1 MPVKDPHGGC
11 FFCPSIFF
19 FLSSAL
25 LFIGRGNVWCGET
38 WSLVDVALKV
48 VFLPGSPEVHQCTWV
63 LVWGESE
70 PWTGTMRAGVGRAG
84 VGIKRREN
92 MIHGRV
98 GPSRETAA
106 DLQSEGHWTGTKAL
120 FRQKECSMS
129 CDGWRRSVR
138 EPLSRCVSGSHLQ
151 ANTLNRDQ
159 MADARGPSGTCA
171 LRHTNDYGCR
181 PINGHICKGEQQ
193 PAHWEWVS
201 SFPSPP
207 EWRHAGV
214 RSGIKTQVEM
224 RLFLQVQVQTRYG
237 LHPTW
242 WSAGPLLKNVRRLNS
257 RLNLKSKTYML
268 WDLRQKKLID
278 IKIKSLKWKNKK
290 ELPLAKY
297 KII

>member
-1 MPVKDPHGGC
+1 MHTSTNVVWSVAWCPWKTHTEIFFF

-19 FLSSAL
+19 LLSAL

-98 GPSRETAA
+98 SPSRETAA
-106 DLQSEGHWTGTKAL
+106 DLQSEDHWTGTKAL

-201 SFPSPP
+201 SFLSPL

-214 RSGIKTQVEM
+214 RAGIKNSSGNAAFSSSPCADRDLIWSPPNMM
-224 RLFLQVQVQTRYG
+224 RCC
-237 LHPTW
+237 
-242 WSAGPLLKNVRRLNS
+242 GPLKKRTKAFCTELK
-257 RLNLKSKTYML
+257 K
-268 WDLRQKKLID
+268 
-278 IKIKSLKWKNKK
+278 
-290 ELPLAKY
+290 
-297 KII
+297 